1 MKHLFFIFGALF
13 LYADAGAH
21 VTLEQPAAAAGSY
34 YKATLRVGHGCAGS
48 PTTALTVFLPEGF
61 QGAKPMPKPGWQQV
75 IAKAKL
81 AQPYESH
88 GKRVIEDVASITWKG
103 GSLADAHYDEFA
115 LFGKLP
121 AREGKLYF
129 KVLQE
134 CESGKNEWFAI
145 PEAGKSLHDYPQPA
159 AELLLTAPEHAHHH

>member
-1 MKHLFFIFGALF
+1 MKTLLLVLGALGPC
-13 LYADAGAH
+13 AAACAH
-21 VTLEQPAAAAGSY
+21 ITLEQPAAPAGGY

-48 PTTALTVFLPEGF
+48 ATTAITVFLPDGF
-61 QGAKPMPKPGWQQV
+61 RGAKPMPKPGWQSV
-75 IAKAKL
+75 ITKAKL

-88 GKRVIEDVASITWKG
+88 GRRITEDVTTVAWKG

-134 CESGKNEWFAI
+134 CQSGRNEWFAI
-145 PEAGKSLHDYPQPA
+145 PEAGKSVHDYSQPA